1 MSLLGSDPAEL
12 GLDGVTVISFKLL
25 RARQGGVCGY
35 SSFSMEDNIRPTDD
49 AQRTIPRM
57 LECGEKYC
65 DFSETG

>member
-1 MSLLGSDPAEL
+1 MSLLGSDPA

-25 RARQGGVCGY
+25 RARQGGGY
-35 SSFSMEDNIRPTDD
+35 SSFNMEDNIRPTDD
-49 AQRTIPRM
+49 AHHTMPRM